1 MAGSVSRISR
11 MRHET
16 RLGRREGKR
25 ARLGTWRYVTLW
37 SSYRRYVF
45 EMIWKLFS
53 SVLLMAKIARNKRNL
68 VGIQNLYFGLNVET
82 FQISNFTVDRGS
94 VFQARLVDT
103 QTKTPPWPLPTGF
116 PRNESLNLIGRF
128 PNSNGIRTI
137 FARRRIDLLS
147 GRKCT
152 WSTYRDDEYY
162 VI

>member
-25 ARLGTWRYVTLW
+25 ARLGTWRYVTLC

-45 EMIWKLFS
+45 ETIWKKMLQKLFT

-82 FQISNFTVDRGS
+82 FQISNF
-94 VFQARLVDT
+94 QARLVDT
-103 QTKTPPWPLPTGF
+103 QTKTPPWHLPTGF

-137 FARRRIDLLS
+137 FARRRIDLLF